1 MGPSLRCAMLS
12 HTITGVL
19 LMQAQSTE
27 RTRLLC
33 SAVLSEPPILGLL
46 RIKRLEDYGT
56 ITSLAHANIIP
67 L

>member
-1 MGPSLRCAMLS
+1 MGPSLRSAMLS

-33 SAVLSEPPILGLL
+33 SDVLSELPILGLL
-46 RIKRLEDYGT
+46 RVKRLEDYVG
-56 ITSLAHANIIP
+56 L
-67 L
+67 